1 MNSGGGLMKSQSIQ
15 LVDNSYLRD
24 VISSQKPKGLFLCC
38 EENRWVAVDNST
50 NDAWT
55 ESFFDIFEA
64 ICWLLRMDELFLE
77 RTG

>member
-1 MNSGGGLMKSQSIQ
+1 MKYGDRSIGRLQSIY
-15 LVDNSYLRD
+15 LVNSFYLRHIID
-24 VISSQKPKGLFLCC
+24 DREPKGLFLCY

-64 ICWLLRMDELFLE
+64 ICWLLRVDE
-77 RTG
+77 